1 MPNEGAKTMSNQL
14 PFPHEA
20 PSKGGSRPSAWNDG
34 WKRSVL
40 LAGLLLILA
49 LAYTASRE
57 ARAATYKWVD
67 EKGIVHYSDKMP
79 PDAVNRAHVE
89 LDRQGRQVTKIDRA
103 LTPEEIRARAAD
115 ADRQR
120 QEAKEQEIVARRD
133 RALLASYTREEDL
146 DLARARALTTIDGQ
160 MQSAR
165 VYAAALTK
173 RQQELNDLKQAS
185 GSKGAPPAVERELES
200 VDSELA
206 KTNALIEAKRQ
217 ESLGVAA
224 KYDTD
229 KQRWRTLKANADAA
243 AGTISTPSGGAT
255 ATVLPTSTMR

>member
-1 MPNEGAKTMSNQL
+1 MTNHLRFQHGHP
-14 PFPHEA
+14 P
-20 PSKGGSRPSAWNDG
+20 KGESRPSAWNDG

-40 LAGLLLILA
+40 LAGLLLVLA

-57 ARAATYKWVD
+57 AHAATYKWVD

-103 LTPEEIRARAAD
+103 ATPEEIRARAAE

-120 QEAKEQEIVARRD
+120 QEAKEQEVVARRD

-146 DLARARALTTIDGQ
+146 DLARSRALTTIDGQ

-165 VYAAALTK
+165 VYQSALAK
-173 RQQELNDLKQAS
+173 RQQELNDQKQS
-185 GSKGAPPAVERELES
+185 YGSKGVPPAVERELES
-200 VDSELA
+200 LDSELA
-206 KTNALIEAKRQ
+206 KTNALIEAKKQ

-243 AGTISTPSGGAT
+243 AGTVSTTQTGGTA
-255 ATVLPTSTMR
+255 ATVLPTSAMR